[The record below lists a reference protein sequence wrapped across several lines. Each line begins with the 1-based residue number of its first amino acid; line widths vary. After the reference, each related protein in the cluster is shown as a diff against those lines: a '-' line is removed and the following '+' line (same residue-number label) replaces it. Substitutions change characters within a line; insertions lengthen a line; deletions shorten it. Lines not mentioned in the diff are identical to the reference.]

1 MKSGG
6 EIKHSHDYL
15 NAACAQPQKQLLT
28 RGPDIFIA
36 HKQPWGETDL
46 PTFQDPN
53 NSMNKSQALIEMCV
67 SI

>member
-15 NAACAQPQKQLLT
+15 NAVCAQQQQQLLT
-28 RGPDIFIA
+28 KGPDIFIA
-36 HKQPWGETDL
+36 HRQPWGEIDL

-53 NSMNKSQALIEMCV
+53 NSMNKSQALIEICV
-67 SI
+67 LI